1 MAALAAVLASA
12 LGLGSLMDLVP
23 AATAASTSALV
34 VAASIAALALL
45 AASAN
50 LALAASF
57 SSCVKSVR
65 ASISLALSE
74 TAWSMAALAAFLASA
89 VGLKPLIALDAAW
102 LAASTSELVLAA
114 SMAALALSAS

>member
-12 LGLGSLMDLVP
+12 VGLKPLIALD
-23 AATAASTSALV
+23 AAWLAASTSALV
-34 VAASIAALALL
+34 VAASIAALACL

-65 ASISLALSE
+65 ASISLALSA
-74 TAWSMAALAAFLASA
+74 TA
-89 VGLKPLIALDAAW
+89 
-102 LAASTSELVLAA
+102 
-114 SMAALALSAS
+114 

>member
-12 LGLGSLMDLVP
+12 LGLWSLMDLVP

-34 VAASIAALALL
+34 LAASIAALALL

-50 LALAASF
+50 LALATSF

-65 ASISLALSE
+65 ASISLALSA
-74 TAWSMAALAAFLASA
+74 TA
-89 VGLKPLIALDAAW
+89 
-102 LAASTSELVLAA
+102 
-114 SMAALALSAS
+114 

>member
-1 MAALAAVLASA
+1 M
-12 LGLGSLMDLVP
+12 
-23 AATAASTSALV
+23 

-45 AASAN
+45 AVSAN

-65 ASISLALSE
+65 ASISLALSA
-74 TAWSMAALAAFLASA
+74 TAWSMAALAAVLASA
-89 VGLKPLIALDAAW
+89 LGLKPLIALEAAW